1 MYNYD
6 GNHSI
11 RGGEGNGSCGVTV
24 CLIIAVVFV
33 AILLALML
41 IPVRGSDGASVSGF
55 ARLMKKKKAPAK
67 KALRSRI
74 SPRRVRAGLGG
85 AVASPSAVQH
95 HAPQYRPPAP
105 LPAAQLMAPTTM
117 PRVSPGLEMMQT
129 SSAVESDM
137 NSSSSE
143 AGGVVASQYSDTSY
157 AMDPGMMTASSA
169 TDIQGVETFMPMMS
183 DGVGSDNGPVDP
195 STGLPLFTTGKL
207 VRSQMLGGHGAGSF
221 LRQQQ
226 DPLSGYKRLGKNM
239 CGAQNARRDLASR
252 RTQFNAARL
261 ADPDGDPVL
270 FNTSEFM
277 YS

>member
-1 MYNYD
+1 
-6 GNHSI
+6 
-11 RGGEGNGSCGVTV
+11 VTV
-24 CLIIAVVFV
+24 CLIVSIVVI
-33 AILLALML
+33 AILLVLLM
-41 IPVRGSDGASVSGF
+41 IPMSGTGTMSGF
-55 ARLMKKKKAPAK
+55 ARMTKSSKKSHRNPP
-67 KALRSRI
+67 RSVNN
-74 SPRRVRAGLGG
+74 RRVRAGLGAG
-85 AVASPSAVQH
+85 AVRSPSAVKH
-95 HAPQYRPPAP
+95 HAPQLNPPAP

-117 PRVSPGLEMMQT
+117 PRIDPSLGMMQ
-129 SSAVESDM
+129 SSNASDSEMNES
-137 NSSSSE
+137 STE
-143 AGGVVASQYSDTSY
+143 AGGVSASEYSDNSY
-157 AMDPGMMTASSA
+157 AMDPGMMTASSS

-183 DGVGSDNGPVDP
+183 DGVGSSDGPVDP

-252 RTQFNAARL
+252 RVQFNAARL
-261 ADPDGDPVL
+261 ADPEGDPVL

>member
-24 CLIIAVVFV
+24 CLIIAVVFI
-33 AILLALML
+33 AILLAMML
-41 IPVRGSDGASVSGF
+41 IPVRGSDGVSVSGF
-55 ARLMKKKKAPAK
+55 SRLMKKKTKPTAKAAVR
-67 KALRSRI
+67 A

-85 AVASPSAVQH
+85 AVKSPSSVQH
-95 HAPQYRPPAP
+95 HAPQHRPPAP

-117 PRVSPGLEMMQT
+117 PPMSPGLEMMQT

-143 AGGVVASQYSDTSY
+143 AGGVVASQYQDSSY

-183 DGVGSDNGPVDP
+183 DGVGSENGPVDP

-226 DPLSGYKRLGKNM
+226 DPLAGYKRLGKNM

-261 ADPDGDPVL
+261 ADPEGDPVL